1 MCLMTVGRHMTTRFL
16 PCQRPNNEVVELL
29 ETVLASARKG
39 EVRAVSV
46 VAVNSLNQVES
57 ASAGDLS
64 DVRQSVLMSGL
75 ITSALDLRRQ

>member
-1 MCLMTVGRHMTTRFL
+1 MCLATQCRQMTTHFL
-16 PCQRPNNEVVELL
+16 PCQRPDHEVVELL

-39 EVRAVSV
+39 NVRAVSV